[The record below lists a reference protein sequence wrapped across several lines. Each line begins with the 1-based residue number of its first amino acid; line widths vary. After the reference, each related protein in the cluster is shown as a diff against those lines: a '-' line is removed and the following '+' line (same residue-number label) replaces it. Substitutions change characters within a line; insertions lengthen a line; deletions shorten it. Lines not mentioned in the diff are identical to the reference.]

1 MGAKA
6 VQAGGGHMNWIESE
20 ETEIEKTVEEWLRA
34 NLPANW
40 IAAIDTD
47 DAVGL
52 RESRELLDVADW
64 WERLG
69 DARWYVSTW
78 PEQYGGLGFDSRRAA
93 AVNNVLRRY
102 KVPRSDNPLGNN
114 VSQALLRWGTEEQR
128 QRYLPGIAH
137 QREIWVQ
144 LFSEPGAGSDL
155 AGLSTRAVRDGDIWV
170 VHGQKVWSSWAHEA
184 NFGILLARTDTEIP
198 KHQGLSIFIV
208 DMSSSGVVVR
218 PLRQITGE
226 SFFNEVFLDDVTV
239 PDAMRIGELG
249 GGWRIASSLL
259 NYERGAVIG
268 GGSAAPSM
276 GVGRT
281 IDALIRHYAPVEDP
295 LERQRIA
302 IAYTRDRITAWT
314 RQRHEAER
322 RAGRSVGNESSILK
336 LFHSQSNQALQTLSI
351 DLEGI
356 NGIAY
361 QEGDDWA
368 ATTAY
373 GFLRVRSATI
383 AGGTSEIQRNI
394 IGENVLGLPREP
406 STDRDLPWS
415 QVPRS

>member
-1 MGAKA
+1 
-6 VQAGGGHMNWIESE
+6 MNLLDLDDAEL
-20 ETEIEKTVEEWLRA
+20 EKQVEKWLRE
-34 NLPANW
+34 NLPINW
-40 IAAIDTD
+40 VEAIDSD
-47 DAVGL
+47 DAAAL
-52 RESRELLDVADW
+52 REVRAQLDAKFW

-78 PEQYGGLGFDSRRAA
+78 PKEYGGLGFDSTRAA
-93 AVNNVLRRY
+93 VVNNVLRRY

-128 QRYLPGIAH
+128 LRFLPGIAH

-170 VHGQKVWSSWAHEA
+170 VNGQKVWSSWAHDA
-184 NFGILLARTDTEIP
+184 NFGILLARTDTELP
-198 KHQGLSIFIV
+198 KHQGISIFIV
-208 DMSSSGVVVR
+208 DMSTPGVTVR
-218 PLRQITGE
+218 PLRQMTGE
-226 SFFNEVFLDDVTV
+226 AFFNEVFLDDVV
-239 PDAMRIGELG
+239 VLDSLRIGELG
-249 GGWRIASSLL
+249 DGWRIASGLL
-259 NYERGAVIG
+259 TYERSAVIG

-281 IDALIRHYAPVEDP
+281 IDALIRHYAPVHDP
-295 LERQRIA
+295 ILRQRIA
-302 IAYTRDRITAWT
+302 YMYSRDRIAGWIRR
-314 RQRHEAER
+314 RQEAQR
-322 RAGRSVGNESSILK
+322 RAGRPSGYESSTLK
-336 LFHSQSNQALQTLSI
+336 LFHSQSNQALQTLSL
-351 DLEGI
+351 DLEGM
-356 NGIAY
+356 NGIAFAS
-361 QEGDDWA
+361 DDGWS

-394 IGENVLGLPREP
+394 IGEKVLGLPKEP
-406 STDRDLPWS
+406 STDSKIPWS

>member
-268 GGSAAPSM
+268 GGS
-276 GVGRT
+276 
-281 IDALIRHYAPVEDP
+281 L
-295 LERQRIA
+295 RQ
-302 IAYTRDRITAWT
+302 AW
-314 RQRHEAER
+314 ELD
-322 RAGRSVGNESSILK
+322 G
-336 LFHSQSNQALQTLSI
+336 
-351 DLEGI
+351 
-356 NGIAY
+356 
-361 QEGDDWA
+361 
-368 ATTAY
+368 
-373 GFLRVRSATI
+373 
-383 AGGTSEIQRNI
+383 
-394 IGENVLGLPREP
+394 P
-406 STDRDLPWS
+406 STR
-415 QVPRS
+415 

>member
-1 MGAKA
+1 
-6 VQAGGGHMNWIESE
+6 MNRIGSE
-20 ETEIEKTVEEWLRA
+20 ETELEGAVEEWLRV
-34 NLPANW
+34 NLPADW
-40 IAAIDTD
+40 VAAIDLG
-47 DAVGL
+47 DAAGL
-52 RESRELLDVADW
+52 REARERLDVADW

-93 AVNNVLRRY
+93 VVNNVLRHY
-102 KVPRSDNPLGNN
+102 KIPRSDNPLGNN

-144 LFSEPGAGSDL
+144 LFSEPAAGSDL
-155 AGLSTRAVRDGDIWV
+155 AGLSTRAVRDGDLWM
-170 VHGQKVWSSWAHEA
+170 VHGQKVWSSWAHDA
-184 NFGILLARTDTEIP
+184 TFGILLARVDTEVP

-208 DMSSSGVVVR
+208 EMSAPGVVVR
-218 PLRQITGE
+218 PLRQMTGE

-239 PDAMRIGELG
+239 PDVMRIGELG
-249 GGWRIASSLL
+249 EGWRIASSLL
-259 NYERGAVIG
+259 SYERGAVIG

-281 IDALIRHYAPVEDP
+281 VDALIRHYVPVQDP
-295 LERQRIA
+295 LFRQRLA
-302 IAYTRDRITAWT
+302 IAYSRERIAAWT

-322 RAGRSVGNESSILK
+322 RAGRPVGNESSILK
-336 LFHSQSNQALQTLSI
+336 LFHSQSNQALQTLSL
-351 DLEGI
+351 DLEGV
-356 NGIAY
+356 NGVAHGV
-361 QEGDDWA
+361 GDAWA
-368 ATTAY
+368 VTTAY

-394 IGENVLGLPREP
+394 IGEKVLGLPREP